1 MKKVFAVALMIVGL
15 TTFAQG
21 KGEKRERLSPEQQTE
36 LHVKKM
42 TLDLD
47 LTEKQQNAIK
57 PVLLEEAK
65 KREKIQE
72 ERKAKKEKEEI
83 ASKEERFAMKE
94 KMLDNQIALKEKMK
108 SILTP
113 DQMAKWESLKENK
126 QEERQEKMLH
136 KKMKM
141 KSKE

>member
-57 PVLLEEAK
+57 PILLEEAK
-65 KREKIQE
+65 KREKLQE
-72 ERKAKKEKEEI
+72 ERKAKKEI

-94 KMLDNQIALKEKMK
+94 KMLDSQIALKEKMK

-126 QEERQEKMLH
+126 QEERQEKMQH